1 MTAIERDMAVTV
13 ADFLR
18 ALDDAAAAS
27 FRAIGCAGT
36 ATIERPAEKQESA
49 QAVTLL
55 YNGRRVEI
63 GLTPREPRKLGAM
76 SLPLTRLRMAFSG
89 FSEDETRLFLSCFD
103 SYYRR
108 GGG

>member
-1 MTAIERDMAVTV
+1 MAVTV

-18 ALDDAAAAS
+18 TLDAAAAAS
-27 FRAIGCAGT
+27 FRAIGSAGA

-49 QAVTLL
+49 RAVTLL
-55 YNGRRVEI
+55 CNGKRVEI
-63 GLTPREPRKLGAM
+63 ELIPQEPRKLGAM
-76 SLPLTRLRMAFSG
+76 SLPLTRLRIAFSG
-89 FSEDETRLFLSCFD
+89 FSGDETRLFLSCFD